1 MKSFYFIFSGLFLAS
16 CSVLVGQVKPVD
28 EKSVN
33 SSTEKPVLEALGWK
47 RLDLVASSTSA
58 SDVPDAAWQS
68 PKTSAVIS
76 LNSVC
81 RSGGKSSRGI
91 REVTDSLLTQWD
103 GLVIQSQKDLR
114 FKGLPG
120 YETTAL
126 GKYAGRERRFQTL
139 VVKSPTCIYDVVYL
153 SGIET
158 FEQELS
164 AFLRFR
170 DSLNIK

>member
-1 MKSFYFIFSGLFLAS
+1 MKSFYFLTLGLFLAS
-16 CSVLVGQVKPVD
+16 CSILVGQVKPVD

-33 SSTEKPVLEALGWK
+33 SSTEKPVLEGLGWK
-47 RLDLVASSTSA
+47 SLDLISSSTSA
-58 SDVPDAAWQS
+58 SDIPDAAWQS
-68 PKTSAVIS
+68 PKTGAVIS

-81 RSGGKSSRGI
+81 RSGRSSRGI

-103 GLVIQSQKDLR
+103 SLIIQSQKDLR

-126 GKYAGRERRFQTL
+126 GRYVGQERRFQTL
-139 VVKSPTCIYDVVYL
+139 VFKSPACIYDVVYL
-153 SGIET
+153 SPVET
-158 FEQELS
+158 FDQELS